1 MKARVGLSGT
11 DFSPKPY
18 EIARLFHYVYAHRPQ
33 KGGGGLVNCNLGTG
47 QPDDHHNNYLNSP
60 CFCGA

>member
-18 EIARLFHYVYAHRPQ
+18 KITRPFHYVYAHRPQ
-33 KGGGGLVNCNLGTG
+33 HGLVNCNLGTG
-47 QPDDHHNNYLNSP
+47 SLMIIIPIIAFVELEV
-60 CFCGA
+60 